1 MFSYIMFFHVSTVL
15 NLAIR
20 ICTTLFYFAVFDSVE
35 PSIVLKVSLSTVLI
49 VMKGGV
55 CVAFPGSV
63 GQE

>member
-1 MFSYIMFFHVSTVL
+1 MFSYVMFFHDSTVV

-35 PSIVLKVSLSTVLI
+35 PSIVLNVSTVLI
-49 VMKGGV
+49 VIKDGL
-55 CVAFPGSV
+55 CVAIPGSV